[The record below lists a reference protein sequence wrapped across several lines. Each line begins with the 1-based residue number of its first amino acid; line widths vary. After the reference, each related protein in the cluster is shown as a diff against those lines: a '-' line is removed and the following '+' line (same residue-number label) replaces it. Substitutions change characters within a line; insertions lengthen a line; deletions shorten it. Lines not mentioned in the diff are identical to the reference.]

1 MTEHAVIALAPQMV
15 AAFWWEVPQI
25 RSLLLI
31 ALLTAVAAAIA
42 SVSTRVVGVGAALA
56 LSGAA
61 LVITDIKLRGMSG
74 LELFDKLRLL
84 AVPPPPVLFISGHA
98 DENMQRY
105 ALDLGAAAFLRK
117 PINID
122 ILLDHIQREM
132 ARRQ

>member
-1 MTEHAVIALAPQMV
+1 MTLPWRIAIIDDERSVRSGLSNLLESEGYSTDTFDSA
-15 AAFWWEVPQI
+15 EVFLSHP
-25 RSLLLI
+25 
-31 ALLTAVAAAIA
+31 
-42 SVSTRVVGVGAALA
+42 LA

-105 ALDLGAAAFLRK
+105 ALVWAPLHFCVSPLTSIFCWIIFSGSWPADNKDRG
-117 PINID
+117 
-122 ILLDHIQREM
+122 
-132 ARRQ
+132 

>member
-1 MTEHAVIALAPQMV
+1 MTLPWRIAIIDDERSVRSGLSNLLESEGY
-15 AAFWWEVPQI
+15 AADTFDSAEVFLSHP
-25 RSLLLI
+25 
-31 ALLTAVAAAIA
+31 
-42 SVSTRVVGVGAALA
+42 LA

-74 LELFDKLRLL
+74 LELFEKLRLL

-132 ARRQ
+132 APRRQ

>member
-1 MTEHAVIALAPQMV
+1 VFLSHP
-15 AAFWWEVPQI
+15 
-25 RSLLLI
+25 
-31 ALLTAVAAAIA
+31 
-42 SVSTRVVGVGAALA
+42 LA

-105 ALDLGAAAFLRK
+105 ALIWAPLHFCVSPLTSIFCWIIFSGSWPADNKDRG
-117 PINID
+117 
-122 ILLDHIQREM
+122 
-132 ARRQ
+132 